1 MTAWLPVFDKLLTS
15 RLFDLTIYLLY
26 AIVVNMTNI
35 QDLLIGEF
43 LKRSPKTPPA
53 PSEWDGSIFEP
64 IWELEID
71 ERGAMGESIVA
82 SVLTESGCDVDYEP
96 NKTGHGK
103 DYDLISNGIKIEIK
117 TACMGKNKPTFQH
130 ENINK
135 NSHWDGIILFD
146 IAPNKVYLICETHG
160 EVPWDDLH
168 RRKDSIYYKWDI
180 SRNYHE
186 KNKNEIKSISDFF
199 AKYMKMEK
207 RIRKQKISS

>member
-1 MTAWLPVFDKLLTS
+1 MSD
-15 RLFDLTIYLLY
+15 IH
-26 AIVVNMTNI
+26 
-35 QDLLIGEF
+35 DLLIGEL
-43 LKRSPKTPPA
+43 LKRSPTTPPA

-71 ERGAMGESIVA
+71 ERGAIGESIVA
-82 SVLTESGCDVDYEP
+82 SVLTESGCDIDYEP

-117 TACMGKNKPTFQH
+117 TACMGKHKSTFQH

-146 IAPNKVYLICETHG
+146 IAPNKIYLVCETHSQ
-160 EVPWDDLH
+160 VPWDDLH

-180 SRNYHE
+180 SRNFHE
-186 KNKNEIKSISDFF
+186 NNKNEIKSTSDFF
-199 AKYMKMEK
+199 AKYKKMEES
-207 RIRKQKISS
+207 IRE

>member
-1 MTAWLPVFDKLLTS
+1 M
-15 RLFDLTIYLLY
+15 TIYFIC
-26 AIVVNMTNI
+26 AIVVNMSHI
-35 QDLLIGEF
+35 HDLLIGEL
-43 LKRSPKTPPA
+43 LKRAPTTPLA

-71 ERGAMGESIVA
+71 ERGAIGESIVA
-82 SVLTESGCDVDYEP
+82 SVLTENGCDVEYEP

-117 TACMGKNKPTFQH
+117 TACMGRNKATFQH

-146 IAPNKVYLICETHG
+146 IAPNKIYLICKTHS
-160 EVPWDDLH
+160 EVPWNDLH

-180 SRNYHE
+180 SKNFHE
-186 KNKNEIKSISDFF
+186 ENKNEIKSTSDFF
-199 AKYMKMEK
+199 AIYGKMEES
-207 RIRKQKISS
+207 IRKQKISS

>member
-1 MTAWLPVFDKLLTS
+1 
-15 RLFDLTIYLLY
+15 
-26 AIVVNMTNI
+26 MTNI
-35 QDLLIGEF
+35 HDLLIGEL
-43 LKRSPKTPPA
+43 LKRTPTVPPA
-53 PSEWDGSIFEP
+53 PSKWDGSIFEP

-71 ERGAMGESIVA
+71 ERGAMGELIVA

-146 IAPNKVYLICETHG
+146 IAPDKIYLICKTHK
-160 EVPWDDLH
+160 EVPWNDLH

-180 SRNYHE
+180 HKSFHE
-186 KNKNEIKSISDFF
+186 KNQNEIKSTSDFF
-199 AKYMKMEK
+199 AKYSKMEESIK
-207 RIRKQKISS
+207 RKKNSS